1 LLGKQVIVKVHTS
14 INDRNGIQW
23 LFIDMEMRSDR
34 VLNKE
39 IPVNE
44 IFRII
49 DIMYWEIRKN
59 VSYTPDDIKIYYFTF
74 CLKKKK
80 NNYC

>member
-1 LLGKQVIVKVHTS
+1 LLGKQVIVNVHKS

-59 VSYTPDDIKIYYFTF
+59 VSYTPDGIKINYFTF

-80 NNYC
+80 